1 MTESREEGAGVS
13 ENPTTSPFAKNQASD
28 AVSSSSS
35 SLLMR
40 FFESE
45 FFDAWIAVSY
55 LHKDLP
61 EQTREYLCQRVYN
74 LPESDVEP
82 YVSQLC
88 QLYVS
93 KGGDDQVEQLL
104 IDLCANSL
112 NIAVKTYWILLAISQ
127 DYEVGGGVGDRS
139 AREKTKEI
147 VDSLK
152 DRCELAGLQGHWEI
166 PFKEARLSPVA
177 LPSRRHNRFMRGSLD
192 ERPVGYGSGLASG
205 VSSVATSGALRAL
218 EHLETLETLDAS
230 AVDVGANG
238 YLSTVFA
245 VDTGVEGLIYD
256 DGAGGVEVSALSG
269 ADMHSPHVDGGILS
283 SPPGGSSPVSGMH
296 ASREQ
301 APSSP
306 KRRETTFGATLDFV
320 EALCS
325 VSSALSS
332 VVEGERQWALH
343 KALRNINTEI
353 DRASHGS
360 VAIWFPMARA
370 APQRLIRLAYRESR
384 LLNSREKAPFT
395 LYVEVLNE
403 DTSVLEAS
411 GVLIDS
417 KSRPQSADLELC
429 LQDIQGSLE
438 SFTLDYSDS
447 GGSGTPFDARA
458 VAKEAAAAGIQWMPQ
473 HHRKSSSTDFAT
485 NSLDASIA
493 LQAVKASSAAQK
505 AHMPP
510 ILNDSLQ
517 LTPSIQSQRS
527 DVSMLSMLASPSPAG
542 RSRDGSPEKRS
553 EGCGTGIGHG
563 NGHGN
568 GQSSAITPTIAGT
581 APQMGGGTWIGK
593 MSQNLR
599 QTSMSSPRI
608 QAALDE
614 IRGEGPAVRVRLHL
628 DMVPSAET
636 SKSARVDGDVQ
647 TKQCV
652 SSTIWC
658 SIGLCRC
665 PKREEPAAPTPTPVV
680 RTTPRVR
687 VELIVRGG
695 LDLSIKRPRHKRMPS
710 QEALMHIAQQH
721 KLTPPTAT
729 MATIESGA
737 VYHGDERERERE
749 RPRDGEADD
758 VARGWQRSASAP
770 GSASGSVDGS
780 AAGSPAQNANHANG
794 DVAGTSDSEATPTGP
809 VNSKNRDDN
818 KEKGNA
824 GVATPASVPNAGVTD
839 VYGEKWANRKERIRK
854 RSPHGARAGW
864 DLAAVIVK
872 DGDDCR
878 QELLS
883 MQLIRTFQSIFEEAG
898 LPLWLRPYDILVT
911 SNLTALIEMIP
922 NAPSI
927 HNVKSSFS
935 EQDMTLRK
943 HFLEKY
949 GRDGKRTPE
958 FDAAQNNF
966 VESSAA
972 YSLLCYV
979 LQIRDRHNGN
989 VLLDDEGHVIH
1000 IDFGFM
1006 LSNSPGGVN
1015 FESAPFKLTREFLEV
1030 MDSDSDGTSSKA
1042 FDYFKLLM
1050 IQGFIA
1056 ICKHADRIIELVS
1069 MMSESGCPCF
1079 RNKQLAVEGLRKRIS
1094 TPMSEEKY
1102 VEYVLGLIGDALDN
1116 WRTRQYDYYQRV
1128 LNGIQ

>member
-1 MTESREEGAGVS
+1 
-13 ENPTTSPFAKNQASD
+13 
-28 AVSSSSS
+28 
-35 SLLMR
+35 MR

-61 EQTREYLCQRVYN
+61 EQTREYLCRRIYL
-74 LPESDVEP
+74 LPESEVEP

-127 DYEVGGGVGDRS
+127 DYEVGASRLDRS
-139 AREKTKEI
+139 TREKTKEI

-166 PFKEARLSPVA
+166 PFKDARLSPLA
-177 LPSRRHNRFMRGSLD
+177 LPSRRLNRFMRGSLD
-192 ERPVGYGSGLASG
+192 EVRLGNAPSGGLSG
-205 VSSVATSGALRAL
+205 VISRSSSVTISGAAK
-218 EHLETLETLDAS
+218 TS
-230 AVDVGANG
+230 DVNGMIFERVSPPDPTATG

-256 DGAGGVEVSALSG
+256 EGGDGAAMSVDA
-269 ADMHSPHVDGGILS
+269 HSPHMDFGVLA
-283 SPPGGSSPVSGMH
+283 SPPGGSSPIN
-296 ASREQ
+296 Q

-325 VSSALSS
+325 ASSALAS

-343 KALRNINTEI
+343 KALRNINVEI
-353 DRASHGS
+353 DRATQSG

-370 APQRLIRLAYRESR
+370 APQRLIRLAYRETR

-403 DTSVLEAS
+403 DTSVLEAQ

-417 KSRPQSADLELC
+417 KSRPQSAEINLA
-429 LQDIQGSLE
+429 DIQGSLE
-438 SFTLDYSDS
+438 SFKLNYSDS
-447 GGSGTPFDARA
+447 GGTMFDARA
-458 VAKEAAAAGIQWMPQ
+458 VAEEAAAAGIHWMPQ

-485 NSLDASIA
+485 SNMDASIA

-505 AHMPP
+505 SHTPP
-510 ILNDSLQ
+510 VLNEMLQ

-527 DVSMLSMLASPSPAG
+527 DVSMLASSSPAG
-542 RSRDGSPEKRS
+542 QSRDGSPENTEVLS
-553 EGCGTGIGHG
+553 HGAAVSGTVNGKG
-563 NGHGN
+563 NADDVSTAAGMGA
-568 GQSSAITPTIAGT
+568 GLAASAS
-581 APQMGGGTWIGK
+581 PQVGGGTWIGK

-608 QAALDE
+608 QAALDDL
-614 IRGEGPAVRVRLHL
+614 RGEGPAVRVRLHL
-628 DMVPSAET
+628 DMVPSAKVSSEET
-636 SKSARVDGDVQ
+636 SADPAR
-647 TKQCV
+647 KKCV
-652 SSTIWC
+652 SSSIWC
-658 SIGLCRC
+658 SVGFCRC
-665 PKREEPAAPTPTPVV
+665 PDPEVTASPAAM
-680 RTTPRVR
+680 RMAPRVR
-687 VELIVRGG
+687 VDLIVRGG
-695 LDLSIKRPRHKRMPS
+695 LDLSIRRPRHKRMPS

-721 KLTPPTAT
+721 RLSPAST

-737 VYHGDERERERE
+737 VYNGDEFV
-749 RPRDGEADD
+749 G
-758 VARGWQRSASAP
+758 STS
-770 GSASGSVDGS
+770 GSAS
-780 AAGSPAQNANHANG
+780 SPALPDRSVSVMNG
-794 DVAGTSDSEATPTGP
+794 NGNDVPSQTTPVGP
-809 VNSKNRDDN
+809 VTK
-818 KEKGNA
+818 
-824 GVATPASVPNAGVTD
+824 PPNAGAEEHDAETATHATPNSSVTD
-839 VYGEKWANRKERIRK
+839 VYGEKWADRKERIRK
-854 RSPHGARAGW
+854 RSPHGVRTGW
-864 DLAAVIVK
+864 DLAGVIVK

-883 MQLIRTFQSIFEEAG
+883 MQLIRTFQSIFQEAG
-898 LPLWLRPYDILVT
+898 LSLWLRPYDILVT

-927 HNVKSSFS
+927 HNVKASFS
-935 EQDMTLRK
+935 RQDMTLRS

-949 GRDGKRTPE
+949 GRAGKRTSE
-958 FDAAQNNF
+958 FEVAQNNF
-966 VESSAA
+966 VESMAA

-989 VLLDDEGHVIH
+989 VLLDDQGHVIH

-1056 ICKHADRIIELVS
+1056 ICKHSDRVIELVS

-1094 TPMSEEKY
+1094 TRMSEEKY
-1102 VEYVLGLIGDALDN
+1102 VDHVLGLISDALDN

>member
-1 MTESREEGAGVS
+1 MRGSNDSDTKAGGS
-13 ENPTTSPFAKNQASD
+13 TPFAGRAAS
-28 AVSSSSS
+28 AESPQPSKRSETS

-61 EQTREYLCQRVYN
+61 ESTREYLCQRIYQ
-74 LPESDVEP
+74 LPESEVEP

-93 KGGDDQVEQLL
+93 KGGDDQVERLL

-127 DYEVGGGVGDRS
+127 DYEAGG
-139 AREKTKEI
+139 ARNGRDQTGEI
-147 VDSLK
+147 VNRLK
-152 DRCELAGLQGHWEI
+152 DRCEFAGLQGHWEI
-166 PFKEARLSPVA
+166 PFKEARLSPVS
-177 LPSRRHNRFMRGSLD
+177 LPNRRESRSNRFMRGSVD
-192 ERPVGYGSGLASG
+192 ELRAGSSGIAEYGGNGLGSRHGSTAHASFQRSRAQSFCSDLTEIIDTNGRHEVNGVNLVGDGGEIGAGVTPVAAKTDRSDAIGVKGSHHLER
-205 VSSVATSGALRAL
+205 VSPNATS
-218 EHLETLETLDAS
+218 T
-230 AVDVGANG
+230 

-256 DGAGGVEVSALSG
+256 DGGSGLGPGRDVHNLHMDLGVLS
-269 ADMHSPHVDGGILS
+269 PL
-283 SPPGGSSPVSGMH
+283 GGSSPIHTPDTGIH
-296 ASREQ
+296 AVYV
-301 APSSP
+301 PSSP

-325 VSSALSS
+325 ASSALTS
-332 VVEGERQWALH
+332 VVEEERQWALQ

-353 DRASHGS
+353 DRASRSG

-370 APQRLIRLAYRESR
+370 APQRVIRLAYRESR

-403 DTSVLEAS
+403 EMSLLEAQ

-417 KSRPQSADLELC
+417 KSRPQSAELS
-429 LQDIQGSLE
+429 LADIEGSLE
-438 SFTLDYSDS
+438 SFQMNQIGLDY
-447 GGSGTPFDARA
+447 DARA
-458 VAKEAAAAGIQWMPQ
+458 VAEEAAAAGIAWVSQ
-473 HHRKSSSTDFAT
+473 HHRKSSSTDFT
-485 NSLDASIA
+485 TSSVDASIA
-493 LQAVKASSAAQK
+493 LQAVKGSSAAHE
-505 AHMPP
+505 AHIPLMPDDTP
-510 ILNDSLQ
+510 Q

-527 DVSMLSMLASPSPAG
+527 DVSMLASSPATE
-542 RSRDGSPEKRS
+542 SRDCSPDKR
-553 EGCGTGIGHG
+553 EGLGLAH
-563 NGHGN
+563 
-568 GQSSAITPTIAGT
+568 PTIST
-581 APQMGGGTWIGK
+581 QQPQVGGGTWIGK
-593 MSQNLR
+593 ASKHLG

-608 QAALDE
+608 QAALDD
-614 IRGEGPAVRVRLHL
+614 IRGDGPVVRVRLH
-628 DMVPSAET
+628 
-636 SKSARVDGDVQ
+636 VDALSEGEKLSRGQ
-647 TKQCV
+647 AQAPTKRCTN
-652 SSTIWC
+652 STVWC
-658 SIGLCRC
+658 SFGLCRC
-665 PKREEPAAPTPTPVV
+665 PKIEATPQVNTPAS
-680 RTTPRVR
+680 RVR
-687 VELIVRGG
+687 VDLVVGGG
-695 LDLSIKRPRHKRMPS
+695 LDLSIRRPKHKRMPT

-721 KLTPPTAT
+721 TLSPTPTL

-737 VYHGDERERERE
+737 EFHGND
-749 RPRDGEADD
+749 P
-758 VARGWQRSASAP
+758 
-770 GSASGSVDGS
+770 
-780 AAGSPAQNANHANG
+780 QN
-794 DVAGTSDSEATPTGP
+794 DP
-809 VNSKNRDDN
+809 
-818 KEKGNA
+818 GNA
-824 GVATPASVPNAGVTD
+824 QGQSMAANSCSRDTLEDQGRASTAVPSQTDPSRDTPKTVLAKSKTSTGDQGVPKSTTD
-839 VYGEKWANRKERIRK
+839 VYGEKWIERKERIRK
-854 RSPHGARAGW
+854 RSPHGTRSGW

-935 EQDMTLRK
+935 DPDMTLRS
-943 HFLEKY
+943 HFLGKY
-949 GRDGKRTPE
+949 GHAGKRTPE
-958 FDAAQNNF
+958 FHAAQNNF
-966 VESSAA
+966 VESMAA

-979 LQIRDRHNGN
+979 LQLRDRHNGN
-989 VLLDDEGHVIH
+989 ILLDDQGHVIH

-1015 FESAPFKLTREFLEV
+1015 FESAPFKLTKELLEV
-1030 MDSDSDGTSSKA
+1030 MDSDSDGTSSKS
-1042 FDYFKLLM
+1042 FDYFKVLM

-1056 ICKHADRIIELVS
+1056 ICKHSDRIIELVS

-1094 TPMSEEKY
+1094 TRMSEEKY
-1102 VEYVLGLIGDALDN
+1102 VDHVLGLISEALDN
-1116 WRTRQYDYYQRV
+1116 WRTRQYDYYQRI